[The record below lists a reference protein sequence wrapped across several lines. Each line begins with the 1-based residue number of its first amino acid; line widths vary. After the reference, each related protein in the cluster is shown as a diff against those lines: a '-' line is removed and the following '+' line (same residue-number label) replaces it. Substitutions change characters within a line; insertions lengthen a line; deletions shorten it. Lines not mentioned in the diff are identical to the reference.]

1 MRQWVSGQKLGIDG
15 LKIEEAFIADP
26 GDNQI
31 LIDVQAAALNFSDL
45 LMIEDTYQVRP
56 PRPFTPGQEVAGVVI
71 DAPAASPWKTGDRI
85 ASKVDWGGF
94 AEQAL
99 VRADMAI
106 RIPDA
111 VDLAIGAALPV
122 VYTTAMVALGECVVV
137 TPNDRVL
144 VHAAA
149 GGIGLAAVEIAKA
162 LGADV
167 IATAGTKAKLDLAR
181 QHGADVLID
190 YATDDWV
197 SAVMDATKGKGANL
211 IVDPVGGRIGE
222 LSLKCI
228 ARDGTLLIVG
238 FASGQIPRLE
248 AHRLLLKRAAARGV
262 YWNHDQDGAMLQRVN
277 GRLSEMLDAGRINP
291 LVDRQFGFDD
301 LPAALQALQSRRTV
315 GKVVLQ
321 VGAK

>member
-1 MRQWVSGQKLGIDG
+1 MSGQKLGIDG